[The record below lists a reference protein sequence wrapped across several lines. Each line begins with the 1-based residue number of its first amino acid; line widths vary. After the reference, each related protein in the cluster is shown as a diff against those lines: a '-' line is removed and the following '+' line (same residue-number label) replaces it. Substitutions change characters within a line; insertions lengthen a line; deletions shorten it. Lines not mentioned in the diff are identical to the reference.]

1 MEKISV
7 VIITFNEEKNLARCI
22 KSVRPVADE
31 IIVLDSYSTD
41 NTERIA
47 RKSGAIF
54 YQQNFAGYQE
64 QKNAAIKL
72 ATSDFILSLDAD
84 EALSVE
90 LTNSILTEKEKF
102 TCQAYSVSRINFFCD
117 KFIRHGLWYPDKKIR
132 LFNKH
137 IANWGG
143 LNPHDKIILQKGIK
157 TCHLS
162 GELFHYSYHS
172 EEELIRRN
180 EEISTIAAE
189 SLFKKNAGSSNF
201 KILLSPAW
209 RFINGYFFRL
219 GFLDGK
225 YGFVIAKHTAH
236 QAFLKYKKLNDLYKQ
251 KENQMAHGSFFK
263 EII

>member
-1 MEKISV
+1 MEKISA
-7 VIITFNEEKNLARCI
+7 VIITFNEEKNLSRCI
-22 KSVRPVADE
+22 KSVKPVADE

-47 RKSGAIF
+47 RKAGVIF
-54 YQQNFAGYQE
+54 HQQIFAGYRE

-90 LTNSILTEKEKF
+90 LTNAILAEKENF
-102 TCQAYSVSRINFFCD
+102 TCQAYAMSRINFFCD

-132 LFNKH
+132 LFNKR
-137 IANWGG
+137 IASWGG

-157 TCHLS
+157 SCHLA

-172 EEELIRRN
+172 EEELIKRN
-180 EEISTIAAE
+180 EEISTVAAE

-201 KILLSPAW
+201 KILFSPVW
-209 RFINGYFFRL
+209 RFIKGYFFKL

-225 YGFVIAKHTAH
+225 YGFIIAKHTAH
-236 QAFLKYKKLNDLYKQ
+236 QAFLKYKKLNNLYKQ
-251 KENQMAHGSFFK
+251 KEKASAHGPFFK